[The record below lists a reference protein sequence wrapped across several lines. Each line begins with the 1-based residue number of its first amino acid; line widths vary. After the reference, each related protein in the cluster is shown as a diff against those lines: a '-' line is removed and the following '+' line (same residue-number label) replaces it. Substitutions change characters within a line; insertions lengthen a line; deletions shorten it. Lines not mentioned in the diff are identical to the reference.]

1 MMGTEKMKPLITTPA
16 LALCIATGAVAQEKT
31 EFRVAWSIYVG
42 WMPWGYLED
51 SGIMDKWADKYGI
64 DVEIVQI
71 NDYIESINQYTVD
84 PLGRWR
90 GHHGADRGRLFQR
103 Q

>member
-1 MMGTEKMKPLITTPA
+1 MIRSLLAAA
-16 LALCIATGAVAQEKT
+16 LALSLTPGLADAQEKDS
-31 EFRVAWSIYVG
+31 FKVAWSIYVG

-71 NDYIESINQYTVD
+71 ND
-84 PLGRWR
+84 
-90 GHHGADRGRLFQR
+90 
-103 Q
+103 